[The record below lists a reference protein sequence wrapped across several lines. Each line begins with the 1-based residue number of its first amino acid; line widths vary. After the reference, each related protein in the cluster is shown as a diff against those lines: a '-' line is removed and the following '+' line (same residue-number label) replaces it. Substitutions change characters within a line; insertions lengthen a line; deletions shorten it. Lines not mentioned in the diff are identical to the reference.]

1 MQTNTYLSMTNYDL
15 FAKHYDEVMG
25 SRPKNAA
32 ELQQLISKHHPRA
45 KTILELA
52 CGTGSILQHFSK
64 RYGVY
69 GLDLSSGML
78 SLARNK
84 VPSGKFSQQD
94 MTKFKL
100 KEKFDV
106 ILCVFDSINHLLKFS
121 DWQKVFKRAYE
132 HLNEGGVLI
141 FDMNTHVKLK
151 RVIDAPAWVFLFN
164 KHVMIMDV
172 TDAGKGVSNWNI
184 KVFEHKRKNQ
194 YALYEE
200 NIQEKTFPLRQ
211 VKAALEQ
218 FRKVDV
224 VDTSRKRPSTKSER
238 LVFVCKK

>member
-1 MQTNTYLSMTNYDL
+1 MTNYDL

-25 SRPKNAA
+25 DRSKNAA
-32 ELQQLISKHHPRA
+32 ELQKLISKHHPKA

-52 CGTGSILQHFSK
+52 CGTGSVLQHFAK

-78 SLARNK
+78 SLARKK

-141 FDMNTHVKLK
+141 FDMNTEVKLQ
-151 RVIDAPAWVFLFN
+151 RVIDTTPGVRTFGES
-164 KHVMIMDV
+164 VMIMDV
-172 TDAGKGVSNWNI
+172 TDIGKGVSNWNV
-184 KVFEHKRKNQ
+184 KVFEHKNKNQ

-200 NIQEKTFPLRQ
+200 NIKEKAFPLRQ
-211 VKAALEQ
+211 VKEALKR

-224 VDTSRKRPSTKSER
+224 VDTSRKRPSVKSER

>member
-1 MQTNTYLSMTNYDL
+1 MTNYDL

-25 SRPKNAA
+25 DRSKNVA
-32 ELQQLISKHHPRA
+32 ELQKLISKHHPKA

-52 CGTGSILQHFSK
+52 CGTGSVLQHFAK

-78 SLARNK
+78 SLARKK

-94 MTKFKL
+94 MTKFRL

-121 DWQKVFKRAYE
+121 DWQRVFNRAYE

-141 FDMNTHVKLK
+141 FDMNTEVKLQ
-151 RVIDAPAWVFLFN
+151 RVIDTTPGVRTFGKSL
-164 KHVMIMDV
+164 MIMDV
-172 TDAGKGVSNWNI
+172 TDIGKGVSNWNV
-184 KVFEHKRKNQ
+184 KVFEHKSKNQ
-194 YALYEE
+194 YDLYEE
-200 NIQEKTFPLRQ
+200 NIQEKAFPLHQ
-211 VKAALEQ
+211 VKAALKQ
-218 FRKVDV
+218 FRKVSV
-224 VDTSRKRPSTKSER
+224 VDMRRKRPSKKSER